1 MSGVNLGNFESLKAD
16 FERIMASELPYTGDK
31 ETQLREEAKRV
42 LTSAE
47 EQVAKE
53 KLQLEEEQ
61 KRREEEEKLRLEQ
74 EAKAKRQQAANLNV
88 LKALQKLSDATP
100 ENWAQMSHDFQE
112 IVQTELPETGDQ
124 REALQAE
131 ADRVFNY
138 AQQYVKQMEERQKEQ
153 AERER
158 IRLEEL
164 KVKEQHARQV
174 LQEVE
179 ACLCKAEEE
188 AQKARSIAEQLY
200 QLANGASAGA
210 GSASSAS
217 SGRDALVSSF
227 PKGAEEAL
235 RMGRVCLEAGK
246 GAQLSAE
253 GAWKVLEGHR
263 MALLELETLRQ
274 EMLVFVQRSE
284 ARLQACQMAAQQAVK
299 VASESR
305 ERIQNNAS
313 PMLWD
318 RKSGDIF
325 RTYDQDEDG
334 FLSRNEVMNFA
345 RLEYGFAIPARSLDR
360 IFQQLSA
367 TNAPGLE
374 PTRFQQL
381 RTSVGIARFESRIL
395 RKKANDEDQESLKV
409 EAEYRQYLKQRKGS
423 VSREVESITWG
434 DLESKVSE
442 VESASAAFVK
452 AHATQTEAQTQEEL
466 QKFEASL
473 DQKLAAA
480 RSSLPTFVS
489 QLRNLRHSTMQL
501 ILVQAPKEAPK
512 EKKESEAQK
521 DGTKEL
527 SEPKESEKEGDGKEL
542 SEPKQ
547 TEGSPP
553 QTEPS
558 ANSGDSELKELKELQ
573 GKLRELSLKLAKLE
587 ARVLL
592 AERKASEGRKV
603 TARIAASLVEEV
615 RVEVALKLRQ
625 CIEQLGG
632 KAVDLFQIIAK
643 GEDAASVEEA
653 HAFLKENNC
662 DVEVEKLARA
672 FAACKETQAEGGTGT
687 KVSREEFARII
698 RVVYEVKREVN
709 LTETLAIG
717 PAMRTLEVGEH
728 LEVHAGPRAEASGEG
743 VQRLHVRAL
752 RDGAL
757 GWATL
762 ASSEGPY
769 LVRS

>member
-1 MSGVNLGNFESLKAD
+1 LEERRRRDGNDDRDRDRDGRDRGDRDRSDRDVRDRDRDRLDRREDRDRQDRREGREDRQARSEREGQARSESEKPLERVKERERPEEKQQKAVQAVTSCFHRMSGVNLGNFESLKAD

-334 FLSRNEVMNFA
+334 FLSR
-345 RLEYGFAIPARSLDR
+345 S
-360 IFQQLSA
+360 
-367 TNAPGLE
+367 
-374 PTRFQQL
+374 
-381 RTSVGIARFESRIL
+381 
-395 RKKANDEDQESLKV
+395 
-409 EAEYRQYLKQRKGS
+409 
-423 VSREVESITWG
+423 
-434 DLESKVSE
+434 
-442 VESASAAFVK
+442 
-452 AHATQTEAQTQEEL
+452 
-466 QKFEASL
+466 
-473 DQKLAAA
+473 
-480 RSSLPTFVS
+480 
-489 QLRNLRHSTMQL
+489 
-501 ILVQAPKEAPK
+501 
-512 EKKESEAQK
+512 
-521 DGTKEL
+521 
-527 SEPKESEKEGDGKEL
+527 
-542 SEPKQ
+542 
-547 TEGSPP
+547 
-553 QTEPS
+553 
-558 ANSGDSELKELKELQ
+558 
-573 GKLRELSLKLAKLE
+573 
-587 ARVLL
+587 
-592 AERKASEGRKV
+592 
-603 TARIAASLVEEV
+603 
-615 RVEVALKLRQ
+615 
-625 CIEQLGG
+625 
-632 KAVDLFQIIAK
+632 
-643 GEDAASVEEA
+643 
-653 HAFLKENNC
+653 
-662 DVEVEKLARA
+662 
-672 FAACKETQAEGGTGT
+672 
-687 KVSREEFARII
+687 
-698 RVVYEVKREVN
+698 
-709 LTETLAIG
+709 
-717 PAMRTLEVGEH
+717 
-728 LEVHAGPRAEASGEG
+728 
-743 VQRLHVRAL
+743 
-752 RDGAL
+752 
-757 GWATL
+757 
-762 ASSEGPY
+762 
-769 LVRS
+769 

>member
-1 MSGVNLGNFESLKAD
+1 
-16 FERIMASELPYTGDK
+16 
-31 ETQLREEAKRV
+31 
-42 LTSAE
+42 
-47 EQVAKE
+47 
-53 KLQLEEEQ
+53 
-61 KRREEEEKLRLEQ
+61 
-74 EAKAKRQQAANLNV
+74 
-88 LKALQKLSDATP
+88 
-100 ENWAQMSHDFQE
+100 
-112 IVQTELPETGDQ
+112 
-124 REALQAE
+124 
-131 ADRVFNY
+131 
-138 AQQYVKQMEERQKEQ
+138 
-153 AERER
+153 
-158 IRLEEL
+158 
-164 KVKEQHARQV
+164 
-174 LQEVE
+174 
-179 ACLCKAEEE
+179 
-188 AQKARSIAEQLY
+188 
-200 QLANGASAGA
+200 
-210 GSASSAS
+210 
-217 SGRDALVSSF
+217 
-227 PKGAEEAL
+227 
-235 RMGRVCLEAGK
+235 
-246 GAQLSAE
+246 
-253 GAWKVLEGHR
+253 
-263 MALLELETLRQ
+263 
-274 EMLVFVQRSE
+274 MLVFVQRSE

-553 QTEPS
+553 QTESS

-615 RVEVALKLRQ
+615 RVEAQ
-625 CIEQLGG
+625 CVL
-632 KAVDLFQIIAK
+632 LP
-643 GEDAASVEEA
+643 
-653 HAFLKENNC
+653 L
-662 DVEVEKLARA
+662 
-672 FAACKETQAEGGTGT
+672 
-687 KVSREEFARII
+687 
-698 RVVYEVKREVN
+698 
-709 LTETLAIG
+709 
-717 PAMRTLEVGEH
+717 P
-728 LEVHAGPRAEASGEG
+728 
-743 VQRLHVRAL
+743 
-752 RDGAL
+752 
-757 GWATL
+757 
-762 ASSEGPY
+762 
-769 LVRS
+769 